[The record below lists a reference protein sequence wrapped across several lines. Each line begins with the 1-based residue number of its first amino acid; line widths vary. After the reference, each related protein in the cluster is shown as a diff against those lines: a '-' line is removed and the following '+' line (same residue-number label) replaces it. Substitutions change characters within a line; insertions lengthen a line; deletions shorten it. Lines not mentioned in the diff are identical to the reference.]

1 MGNAGIGAEVD
12 AWFAE
17 NEQRVIEWRRHLHA
31 HPELSNEEVETTNF
45 IAGVLEEYGLTPVR
59 FPTTGLYVDI
69 GPADG
74 KRLAFRADIDA
85 LGVPEQTGLSF
96 ASTNPGVSHSCG
108 HDIHTTIA
116 LGLACALST
125 IDLPNGVR
133 IIFQPAEEVMG
144 GGAIDVVNWGAL
156 ENVSAIYAVHAE
168 PNLRVGEIGVRAGA
182 ITSASDVVRIE
193 VQGPGGHTSRP
204 QLTADVVY
212 AMGALI
218 TQLPALLSRRVDPRT
233 GTVLVFGHAEAG
245 DAANAI
251 PKRGVL
257 EGTIRTAD
265 IATWRALE
273 ELLTDLIDLVVAP
286 TGCTYHLDYIRGV
299 PPVLNDDAA
308 TALAVQAGRAIDPH
322 AIVSAPQSSGGEDFS
337 WYLEYVPGA
346 MMRLGGWSGEGEKQ
360 DIHQGNLNIDERAIG
375 VGVRLFGSIVE
386 KYFGVPEE

>member
-108 HDIHTTIA
+108 HDIHTTVA

-204 QLTADVVY
+204 QLSADVVY

-386 KYFGVPEE
+386 KYFGVSEE